1 MFFSL
6 SLFFATE
13 SLQPQSFSSYDIE
26 KLAITELFELS
37 FSKESAYTD
46 SSGREGLLHW
56 KQQLD
61 RNVDTRKLEANI
73 CSIHLVLNRI
83 GIFCTDLET
92 LCIKDKALNY
102 VLTLQSKSPN
112 LSSQVKV
119 SDMDSTCCIAFKMK
133 TRVLRKSLKDVV
145 TENELQKRI
154 LVDVIPPSD
163 VGVAFIDIGA
173 LENVKETLKE
183 LVMLPLRRP
192 EIFSKGW
199 QMDLI
204 YYANK
209 ALISTVY

>member
-1 MFFSL
+1 M
-6 SLFFATE
+6 
-13 SLQPQSFSSYDIE
+13 
-26 KLAITELFELS
+26 
-37 FSKESAYTD
+37 
-46 SSGREGLLHW
+46 
-56 KQQLD
+56 
-61 RNVDTRKLEANI
+61 
-73 CSIHLVLNRI
+73 
-83 GIFCTDLET
+83 
-92 LCIKDKALNY
+92 
-102 VLTLQSKSPN
+102 
-112 LSSQVKV
+112 
-119 SDMDSTCCIAFKMK
+119 
-133 TRVLRKSLKDVV
+133 V

-192 EIFSKGW
+192 EIFSKGR